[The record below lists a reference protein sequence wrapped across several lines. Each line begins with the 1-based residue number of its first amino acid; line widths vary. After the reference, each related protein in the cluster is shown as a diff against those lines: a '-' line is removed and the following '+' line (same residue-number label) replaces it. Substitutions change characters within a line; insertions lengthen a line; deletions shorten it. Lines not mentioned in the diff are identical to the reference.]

1 MSRKLRKLIR
11 EEDRTVAKI
20 EELQEH
26 LKEIRAARKQE
37 EDSEILKSI
46 RGLKLEAWDLFNM
59 LTGIQDG
66 TVSMEARDPLPEDTQ
81 DVDPAG
87 ADGDAAEAGT
97 EEGLPGEEYREDTEK
112 DVPGGAEGPD
122 RE

>member
-87 ADGDAAEAGT
+87 TDWGAAEAGT
-97 EEGLPGEEYREDTEK
+97 EEGFPEEEYREDTEK
-112 DVPGGAEGPD
+112 DVPGGTEGPD
-122 RE
+122 GE